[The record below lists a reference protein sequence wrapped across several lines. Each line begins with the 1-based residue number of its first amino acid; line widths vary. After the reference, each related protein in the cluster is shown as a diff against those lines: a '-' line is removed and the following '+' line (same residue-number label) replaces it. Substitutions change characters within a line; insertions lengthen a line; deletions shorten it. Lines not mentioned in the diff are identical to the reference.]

1 MRGKHPQPSQ
11 DGVRSVGDS
20 SCVGGEGMN
29 NMQSYVVDELCYERG
44 ESYTT
49 LGQSG
54 PGAMSAGF
62 AALHSP
68 SRHLVEYTIIL
79 QLQCQALEGGRR
91 EPVNVPEK
99 EGINRHTFRQMT
111 GICSQ
116 KTSKYP
122 FGGKNT
128 DLLVICAEI

>member
-29 NMQSYVVDELCYERG
+29 NMQSYAVDELCYEREG
-44 ESYTT
+44 GSYIT

-54 PGAMSAGF
+54 PGAMSARF

-79 QLQCQALEGGRR
+79 QLQC
-91 EPVNVPEK
+91 
-99 EGINRHTFRQMT
+99 
-111 GICSQ
+111 
-116 KTSKYP
+116 
-122 FGGKNT
+122 
-128 DLLVICAEI
+128 